1 MKRVGAIL
9 RSIRRRSADDRGMSL
24 VEVLVSMSIMAT
36 VTLIFTSTLASVQ
49 RAEVSEEKRTQL
61 NDQARLA
68 LQSMDRQIRSG
79 NLLYDPVSEPN
90 TSYTTGA
97 DAGYML
103 RVYTQVNA
111 PTIGTYRCSLWLID
125 NNKQLL
131 YRWWPPNQPEDASE
145 FRVVT
150 DGIVNRAKGLAAF
163 TLETG
168 NRTID
173 VTFYVNPDY
182 VKHPSLTQ
190 TFSLSIT
197 GRNTSF
203 GYPQDV
209 CEDLPAGM

>member
-1 MKRVGAIL
+1 MMRGRAIVRSLRPRVCG
-9 RSIRRRSADDRGMSL
+9 DRGMSL
-24 VEVLVSMSIMAT
+24 VEVLVSMSIMAV
-36 VTLIFTSTLASVQ
+36 VTLVFTSTLASVQ
-49 RAEVSEEKRTQL
+49 RAEVNEDKRTQL

-90 TSYTTGA
+90 TAYTSGA

-111 PTIGTYRCSLWLID
+111 PTTGTYRCALWLID
-125 NNKQLL
+125 DNKQLL
-131 YRWWPPNQPEDASE
+131 YRWWPPNQPEDASD

-150 DGIVNRAKGLAAF
+150 DGIVNRSKGLAAF

-182 VKHPSLTQ
+182 AKHPSLTQ